1 MNRRPFSTLALIA
14 STYVLCA
21 DTCPEPL
28 PWTPVVGGF
37 VVGEE
42 DETLPVPELV
52 SVKVQWGRTGEGCG
66 GGACESCF
74 HSYILRFK
82 NPSSD
87 LLISSGDCLGY
98 AGGLVLPLTIEGDE
112 AVGIDRSRIATDTL
126 CFAFLMPDGR
136 RSPSL
141 RLNPS
146 ISPLFAEDN
155 FLKTEPYRPTCLIP
169 SQLY

>member
-1 MNRRPFSTLALIA
+1 MNVRPFSTLALIA

-28 PWTPVVGGF
+28 PWTDVVGGF
-37 VVGEE
+37 AVGEE
-42 DETLPVPELV
+42 DATLPVPELV
-52 SVKVQWGRTGEGCG
+52 SVKVQWGRIGEGCG

-82 NPSSD
+82 NPASD
-87 LLISSGDCLGY
+87 LLMTSGDCLGY
-98 AGGLVLPLTIEGDE
+98 DGLVLPLTTEESEG
-112 AVGIDRSRIATDTL
+112 VGISRRRIATDTL

-155 FLKTEPYRPTCLIP
+155 FLKTEPYRPTCSIP